1 MRIGL
6 QINAFK
12 WPGGEA
18 TLGTD
23 LARIAR
29 EAEAAGFYSIWVM
42 DHFFQI
48 RGLGPPTD
56 PMLEGYSALS
66 YIAGV
71 TSQVKLGTLVTGVT
85 YRNPGVLVK
94 TDTTL
99 DVVSGGRAY
108 FGVGAAW
115 NEEEH
120 QGLGVPFPPLKER
133 FEMLEELLQI
143 ALLMWSGEDGAYEG
157 RHYHLARA
165 LNVPQAVSKPH
176 PPIMIGGSGEQKTL
190 RLVAKYGDACN
201 LFLRLGP
208 EQVKHKLDVLR
219 EHCAAEGRPYSDIEK
234 TSLDRL
240 IVANDGREDA
250 IHGQALVDYF
260 AGAARLGFDQAIV
273 SLGNVA
279 EPGVFDL
286 FSQVRDEIAAIP
298 PGGRE

>member
-18 TLGTD
+18 TLGAD

-71 TSQVKLGTLVTGVT
+71 TSKVKLGTLVTGVT

-99 DVVSGGRAY
+99 DVISGGRAY

-120 QGLGVPFPPLKER
+120 LGLGVPFPPLKER

-240 IVANDGREDA
+240 IVANDGRDNA

-286 FSQVRDEIAAIP
+286 FGQVKDAIAAIP